1 MEINTPIKIN
11 NKNEI
16 EFYYQIEQ
24 LGNEQSC
31 DDRFLILDSNKQYF
45 NDFCLHE
52 EDRQE
57 EIKGIL
63 NVLEQT
69 DLKEMCYIYD
79 YYLYNS
85 IEELSQEE
93 YQEDLTEKQILDFGY
108 TNKFLVKGK
117 TYYTFKSD
125 SRVD

>member
-1 MEINTPIKIN
+1 MRINTPIKIN
-11 NKNEI
+11 NKNGI
-16 EFYYQIEQ
+16 KFYYLIEQ
-24 LGNEQSC
+24 LGVEESY

-52 EDRQE
+52 ENRQE

-69 DLKEMCYIYD
+69 DLKEICYYYD
-79 YYLYNS
+79 YHLYNN
-85 IEELSQEE
+85 IKELSQKE
-93 YQEDLTEKQILDFGY
+93 YEEDLTEKQILDFGY
-108 TNKFLVKGK
+108 TNKFLVKGQ
-117 TYYTFKSD
+117 TYYAFKSD